1 MKNSLC
7 DLERAD
13 RSCLLRCS
21 LKANACFS
29 LLCAFILLGAA
40 GPISTTIGGIRG
52 SDLRIVSIAL
62 LFYCAFLWKTARRE
76 RISATTAWPFVILDL
91 GWVLGSG
98 AAILL
103 ANLTVTGKWVVAL
116 VADFVLAF
124 ALAQLLGILRLKP
137 NRNRATTTPVGQ

>member
-1 MKNSLC
+1 
-7 DLERAD
+7 
-13 RSCLLRCS
+13 
-21 LKANACFS
+21 
-29 LLCAFILLGAA
+29 
-40 GPISTTIGGIRG
+40 
-52 SDLRIVSIAL
+52 V
-62 LFYCAFLWKTARRE
+62 
-76 RISATTAWPFVILDL
+76 PFVILDL